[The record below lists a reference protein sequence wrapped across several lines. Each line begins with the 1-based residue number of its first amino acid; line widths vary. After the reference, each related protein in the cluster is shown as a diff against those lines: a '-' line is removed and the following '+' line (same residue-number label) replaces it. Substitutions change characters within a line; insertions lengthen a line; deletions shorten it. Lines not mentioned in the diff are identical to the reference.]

1 MGAPERLETINIIA
15 CAGDDV
21 LSEFE
26 ITFRY
31 GQRSVLLGALVN
43 GTEVGPAIAATA
55 SRFRAA
61 SAATSVSR
69 AGFAAVDLASRRG
82 SGCGH
87 GAFDGTDGPPY
98 GNHG

>member
-1 MGAPERLETINIIA
+1 MGPPERLETINIIA

-43 GTEVGPAIAATA
+43 GTEVGPAIAAILAEAVSGAPPTA
-55 SRFRAA
+55 GR
-61 SAATSVSR
+61 
-69 AGFAAVDLASRRG
+69 
-82 SGCGH
+82 
-87 GAFDGTDGPPY
+87 
-98 GNHG
+98 